1 MSPLPLKTQTPEEDE
16 IEKKL
21 AELKSLEMELV
32 QRELEL
38 RTLSTQ
44 LQSFN
49 AKYTQAV
56 GHLILE
62 LDQLEAQI
70 AVIHAQKNPDNR
82 AAQEKARR
90 AWGRPQE
97 TKGSTDAFSKE
108 DVTREFTPSKHIK
121 ELYREAAKL
130 MHPDLITDEEE
141 KNRRSELMAEA
152 NRAYAEGDEKALK
165 EIIRLWKTRP
175 TAIQGETIS
184 ARLIHT
190 IKKIAQVKKRL
201 EVIAEELERYRS
213 GRLFELFSEYE
224 KTKDEGRDLFETM
237 AIKLTEAIELAKK
250 VLADLA
256 A

>member
-16 IEKKL
+16 VEKKL

-38 RTLSTQ
+38 RTLSSQ

-56 GHLILE
+56 GHLIIE

-70 AVIHAQKNPDNR
+70 AVLHAQKNPDNHS
-82 AAQEKARR
+82 AQKNARR
-90 AWGRPQE
+90 AWQSPQE
-97 TKGSTDAFSKE
+97 TEESSYDFGE
-108 DVTREFTPSKHIK
+108 GIVPREFTPSKHIK

-130 MHPDLITDEEE
+130 IHPDLITDEEE

-152 NRAYAEGDEKALK
+152 NRAYAEGDEAALK

-175 TAIQGETIS
+175 TAIQGETVS

-190 IKKIAQVKKRL
+190 IKQIAQVRKRL
-201 EVIAEELERYRS
+201 EVIAEELKQYRS
-213 GRLFELFSEYE
+213 GHLFELFTEYE
-224 KTKDEGRDLFETM
+224 KAKVEGRDLFGTT
-237 AIKLTEAIELAKK
+237 ATKLTEAIELAKK
-250 VLADLA
+250 VLADMA

>member
-1 MSPLPLKTQTPEEDE
+1 MSPLPLKMQTPEEDE

-38 RTLSTQ
+38 RTLSSQ

-49 AKYTQAV
+49 TKYTQAV

-70 AVIHAQKNPDNR
+70 AVLHAQKNPDNR

-90 AWGRPQE
+90 TWQRPQE
-97 TKGSTDAFSKE
+97 TEQTTGAFSE
-108 DVTREFTPSKHIK
+108 GIVPREFTPSKHIK

-130 MHPDLITDEEE
+130 IHPDLITNEEE

-152 NRAYAEGDEKALK
+152 NRAYAEGDEAALK
-165 EIIRLWKTRP
+165 EIIRLWKTRSH
-175 TAIQGETIS
+175 AVQGEPIS

-190 IKKIAQVKKRL
+190 IKQIAQVRKRL
-201 EVIAEELERYRS
+201 EVITEELTRYRS
-213 GRLFELFSEYE
+213 GQLFELFCEYE
-224 KTKDEGRDLFETM
+224 KAINESRDPFGRM
-237 AIKLTEAIELAKK
+237 AAKLTEAIELAKK
-250 VLADLA
+250 VLADMA

>member
-38 RTLSTQ
+38 RTLSSQ

-70 AVIHAQKNPDNR
+70 AVLHAQKNPGNR
-82 AAQEKARR
+82 SAQEKARR
-90 AWGRPQE
+90 VWQRPEE
-97 TKGSTDAFSKE
+97 TEESSFDFSE
-108 DVTREFTPSKHIK
+108 GIVTREFTPSKHIK

-130 MHPDLITDEEE
+130 IHPDLITDEEE

-152 NRAYAEGDEKALK
+152 NRAYAEGDEAALK

-175 TAIQGETIS
+175 AAIQGETIS

-190 IKKIAQVKKRL
+190 LKRIAQVRKRL
-201 EVIAEELERYRS
+201 EAIAEELKRYRS
-213 GRLFELFSEYE
+213 GHLFELFTEYE
-224 KTKDEGRDLFETM
+224 KAVNEGRDLFGRM
-237 AIKLTEAIELAKK
+237 AAKLTEAIELAKK

>member
-21 AELKSLEMELV
+21 ADLKSLEIELV
-32 QRELEL
+32 RRELEL

-44 LQSFN
+44 LQVFN

-70 AVIHAQKNPDNR
+70 AVLHAQKNPDNR

-90 AWGRPQE
+90 TWQRPQE
-97 TKGSTDAFSKE
+97 TEQTTGAFSE
-108 DVTREFTPSKHIK
+108 GIVTREFTPSKHIK

-130 MHPDLITDEEE
+130 IHPDLITNEQE

-165 EIIRLWKTRP
+165 EIIRLWKTRSH
-175 TAIQGETIS
+175 AVQGEPIS
-184 ARLIHT
+184 ARLIRT
-190 IKKIAQVKKRL
+190 IKQIAQVRKRL
-201 EVIAEELERYRS
+201 EVITEELKRYRS
-213 GRLFELFSEYE
+213 GHLFELFTENE
-224 KTKDEGRDLFETM
+224 KAKGEGRDLFGTT
-237 AIKLTEAIELAKK
+237 ALKLTEAIELAKK
-250 VLADLA
+250 VLADMA

>member
-1 MSPLPLKTQTPEEDE
+1 MQTPEEDE

-21 AELKSLEMELV
+21 AELRSLEMELV
-32 QRELEL
+32 RRELEL

-70 AVIHAQKNPDNR
+70 AVLHAQRNPDNR

-90 AWGRPQE
+90 TWQRPQE
-97 TKGSTDAFSKE
+97 TESTTDAFNAE
-108 DVTREFTPSKHIK
+108 DIPQEFTPSKHIRD
-121 ELYREAAKL
+121 LYREAAKL
-130 MHPDLITDEEE
+130 IHPDLITDEEE

-152 NRAYAEGDEKALK
+152 NRAYAEGDEAALK

-175 TAIQGETIS
+175 AANKGEPIS

-190 IKKIAQVKKRL
+190 IKQIAQVRKRL
-201 EVIAEELERYRS
+201 EAIADELKQHRS
-213 GRLFELFSEYE
+213 GNLFNLFTEYE
-224 KTKDEGRDLFETM
+224 KAVNEGRDPFETS
-237 AIKLTEAIELAKK
+237 AAKLTEAIELAKK

-256 A
+256 V